1 MNELK
6 NWVID
11 QLNYWNNYNPMC
23 VCYGPSIYEVDANK
37 KVFTEVLGK
46 IREIEKREEQPLKDC
61 KVTLGLPQ
69 E

>member
-23 VCYGPSIYEVDANK
+23 VCYGPSMYEVNIKK

-46 IREIEKREEQPLKDC
+46 IREIEKAGVKL
-61 KVTLGLPQ
+61 
-69 E
+69 